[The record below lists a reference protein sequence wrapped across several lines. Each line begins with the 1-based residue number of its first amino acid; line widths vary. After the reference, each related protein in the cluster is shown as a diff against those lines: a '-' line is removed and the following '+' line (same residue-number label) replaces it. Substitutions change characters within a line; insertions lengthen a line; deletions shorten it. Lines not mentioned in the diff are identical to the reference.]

1 MRFMKPALALSAVL
15 TVAAC
20 GHMPIST
27 MISLRNFDFARFDPA
42 QLHIA
47 ARSPDWLETRPG
59 GAKLSVSV
67 WAAGRE
73 KEKTTEVFVL
83 AENNTVQEM
92 TSLARFRAAGTRI
105 LAYRVADA
113 DVRRVRAMQEQGRTN
128 QPGSSQKKHIG
139 IEIEIDSCRRGE
151 MPAGPVLSTTY
162 LKPDAQTPYLV
173 FLADVDLKKAIA
185 DAGKNLEATIPPC
198 GKIAARAN

>member
-1 MRFMKPALALSAVL
+1 MRSMKKVLVLASLL
-15 TVAAC
+15 TLPGC

-47 ARSPDWLETRPG
+47 ARSPDWLEARPG

-67 WAAGRE
+67 WAEGRE

-92 TSLARFRAAGTRI
+92 ASLARFRAAGTRI

-113 DVRRVRAMQEQGRTN
+113 DVPRIRAMQEQGRAS
-128 QPGSSQKKHIG
+128 QPGSSPKKHIG
-139 IEIEIDSCRRGE
+139 VEIDIDSCRRGE

-185 DAGKNLEATIPPC
+185 DAGKDLEATIPSC